1 MADRRLIFSKG
12 REITVLGE
20 VNGMISCRFER
31 IAVKFFKKE
40 EFFVFLRILYNEKM
54 DYVPF
59 RRGLMLKRSA
69 ILLLLSAILMMASSC
84 SSSSA
89 YGVWQ
94 NMCDQYPDQKGKVQ
108 IISNGEG
115 DYHVE
120 YEGVDYHIDK
130 LKLFNVRESTRE
142 IPEGDVLVGW
152 DSLPF
157 GMGYLDQYYSYTSDD
172 PVFIYVSRYDE
183 LYVRNDYD
191 YETDTFVIDGSD
203 RELVFS
209 DMFSLSSEFSYD
221 PFRSYPNETD
231 ITLYSKKYPRL
242 QIPLRLFCVDDTW
255 YFVGQRDKALFKVT
269 DEFLGLL
276 TVDEY
281 GMSQ

>member
-1 MADRRLIFSKG
+1 M
-12 REITVLGE
+12 
-20 VNGMISCRFER
+20 
-31 IAVKFFKKE
+31 
-40 EFFVFLRILYNEKM
+40 RILYYNEKI

-130 LKLFNVRESTRE
+130 LKLFSVRESTRE
-142 IPEGDVLVGW
+142 IPEGDVFVGW

-157 GMGYLDQYYSYTSDD
+157 GMGYLDKYYSYTSDD
-172 PVFIYVSRYDE
+172 PVFIYISRYDE
-183 LYVRNDYD
+183 LYVRDDYD
-191 YETDTFVIDGSD
+191 YETDTFVMDGS
-203 RELVFS
+203 EFVFL

-221 PFRSYPNETD
+221 PFCPYPNETD
-231 ITLYSKKYPRL
+231 IIFCSKQYPRL
-242 QIPLRLFCVDDTW
+242 QIPLRLFCVDGKW
-255 YFVGQRDKALFKVT
+255 YAGGVINKAIFEVSE
-269 DEFLGLL
+269 EFLSLL
-276 TVDEY
+276 AVDGH
-281 GMSQ
+281 GMLQ